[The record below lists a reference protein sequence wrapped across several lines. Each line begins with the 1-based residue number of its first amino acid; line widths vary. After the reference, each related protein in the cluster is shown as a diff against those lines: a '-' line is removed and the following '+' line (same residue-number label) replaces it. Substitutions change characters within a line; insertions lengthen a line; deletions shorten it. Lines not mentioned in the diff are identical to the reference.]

1 LDGKYERTFLKK
13 ANVPIDG
20 QPYSIYL
27 HHRRKALGEA
37 RNGLK
42 VLLQLR
48 GLGQGAKNIAQIS
61 AFFYVLAF
69 SADYE
74 RILTNPCLKYYPLFG
89 VEIPISDPSRSVG
102 IIKLRRPEEEKSGA
116 IRQVRRTIH

>member
-1 LDGKYERTFLKK
+1 MDGKYERTFLKK

-61 AFFYVLAF
+61 AFFL
-69 SADYE
+69 DG
-74 RILTNPCLKYYPLFG
+74 RKKIGILTR
-89 VEIPISDPSRSVG
+89 PIWSPQ
-102 IIKLRRPEEEKSGA
+102 SGLP
-116 IRQVRRTIH
+116 